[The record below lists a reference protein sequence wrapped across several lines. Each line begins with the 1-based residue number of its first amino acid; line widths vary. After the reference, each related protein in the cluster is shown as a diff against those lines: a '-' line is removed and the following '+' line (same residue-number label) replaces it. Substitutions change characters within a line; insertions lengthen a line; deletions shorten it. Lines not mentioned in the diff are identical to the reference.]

1 MYFINVI
8 ATMVINMA
16 YWKQWTWLLIVIQG
30 KSNSNSPFK
39 ILSLIKCIVSNLY
52 KIPVIILFTSKPNT
66 SCTDAPLVR
75 VLWYAWLMKYRSN
88 TPNNAIR
95 ATEENQNQILVSLK
109 AFNTI
114 PLETHLLEIYLL
126 NALMWNNTDITGL
139 LSI

>member
-1 MYFINVI
+1 MSSP
-8 ATMVINMA
+8 
-16 YWKQWTWLLIVIQG
+16 QWSSIWHTENNEHDYRVLIVIQG
-30 KSNSNSPFK
+30 KSISNSSFK
-39 ILSLIKCIVSNLY
+39 ILSLIKCIVNNWDNLY
-52 KIPVIILFTSKPNT
+52 KIIILFTSKPNT

-126 NALMWNNTDITGL
+126 NALM
-139 LSI
+139 